1 MGIKQI
7 DKPIWLENDI
17 IRNPQIDDDALIA
30 YIGLR
35 TILCN
40 EIRQDYIAYDCIAYA
55 ISKQI
60 NNRKLIS
67 VIKKGINTL
76 TKVSLITCLSESN
89 IGKELQFDR
98 LIFDSKSKHFT
109 IVYQN
114 EIYKILNSDISC
126 NIAILRYFIITISTL
141 NHSKQKGHITN
152 NYSNVGN
159 QSIQYRADMAGI
171 SKKTAIKYDKWL
183 EDNQLLYIARSDK
196 AVVNSNGAIEK
207 SFCNHYGRCADRQ
220 NIDTSLSL
228 YENNWGANIGQK
240 NLRDLHGLSKESK
253 SLIAKMT
260 YILKGKEY
268 SIDIY
273 KQLITFYGNRIE
285 NEKTEI
291 KYKKEKYDKGIIG
304 ENEYNDTKNKC
315 IDSVTKYNQYI
326 SILQSKINPKPCKID
341 IDAYFK
347 KHIGQ

>member
-35 TILCN
+35 TMLCN
-40 EIRQDYIAYDCIAYA
+40 EIQQDYIAYDCLSYVLC
-55 ISKQI
+55 KQV
-60 NNRKLIS
+60 NNKKLIS
-67 VIKKGINTL
+67 AIRKGIDTL
-76 TKVSLITCLSESN
+76 TQLSLVTCLNESG
-89 IGKELQFDR
+89 IGKELQLNKLVFD
-98 LIFDSKSKHFT
+98 LKEKHFT
-109 IVYQN
+109 IVCQN
-114 EIYKILNSDISC
+114 EIYKILNSDISY
-126 NIAILRYFIITISTL
+126 NTTLLRYFILTLSTL
-141 NHSKQKGHITN
+141 NHSKQQGISTN
-152 NYSNVGN
+152 NYQNVGN
-159 QSIQYRADMAGI
+159 QSIQYRADMTGI
-171 SKKTAIKYDKWL
+171 SKNTAMKYDKWL
-183 EDNQLLYIARSDK
+183 EGNQLLYITRSDK

-207 SFCNHYGRCADRQ
+207 SFCNHYGRYSDKH
-220 NIDTSLSL
+220 NIDTALIRT
-228 YENNWGANIGQK
+228 EDNWQANNGMK

-268 SIDIY
+268 SIDTY

-326 SILQSKINPKPCKID
+326 RILQSKINPKPYKID
-341 IDAYFK
+341 IEAYFK